1 MALSDQ
7 NILDFVS
14 ENPGAGR
21 DAIRKGSAPEVS
33 ETTVWRALKRLVKEG
48 HLEISGKGRGT
59 GYRVAGPVA
68 IRAYLATPYNRRPPV
83 AYRKEFLDAY
93 VPGKTWY
100 LQATDRDRL
109 LEAGRPLGGA
119 MPAGTYAR
127 RILEQLLVDLSWAS
141 SRMEGNTYDILQTER
156 LIRFGEEAEGKDR
169 KEALMILNHK
179 EAIQYVVDN
188 LDAIGL
194 RRADMFAIH
203 ALLSDGLL
211 ADPAMSGRLRAMAVD
226 ISHSSYRPLDD
237 AVTIAEEFD
246 ILVHK
251 AAQITDAFEQSFF
264 LLVHIPYLQA
274 FADVN
279 KRTSRVASNIPL
291 LKSDLAP
298 MSFTT
303 MDDSDYI
310 DGLIGVYELNN
321 VSLLREVYIDAY
333 LASAEKYRVLRA
345 EVETPEKA
353 ALAYRDFVR
362 EAVRRCILE
371 FKSFRGDEVVAMAV
385 EARVPE
391 ADRDAVVLYV
401 KEQVRGLHEGNV
413 IRYRL
418 RPDDLDGVEL
428 G

>member
-7 NILDFVS
+7 DILDFVG

-21 DAIRKGSAPEVS
+21 DAIRKGVARGVS
-33 ETTVWRALKRLVKEG
+33 ETTVWRLLKRMVEEG
-48 HLEISGKGRGT
+48 CLEVSGKGRAT
-59 GYRVAGPVA
+59 GYRIAGGAVV
-68 IRAYLATPYNRRPPV
+68 RGHLSMPYNRRAPV
-83 AYRKEFLDAY
+83 SYRPEFLDAY

-100 LQATDRDRL
+100 LSSSDREKL

-119 MPAGTYAR
+119 VPAGTYAR

-156 LIRFGEEAEGKDR
+156 LIKFGEEAVGKDR

-188 LDAIGL
+188 LDEIGL
-194 RRADMFAIH
+194 RRSDLFAIH

-211 ADPAMSGRLRAMAVD
+211 ADPAMSGRLRAMLVG

-246 ILVHK
+246 ILLHK
-251 AAQITDAFEQSFF
+251 AAQITDPFEQSFF

-321 VSLLREVYIDAY
+321 VALLRGVYMDAY

-345 EVETPEKA
+345 EVESPEKA
-353 ALAYRDFVR
+353 ALAYREFVR
-362 EAVRRCILE
+362 AAVRRCVLE
-371 FKSFRGDEVVAMAV
+371 FKEFRNDAVDKMAL
-385 EARVPE
+385 AAGVPD
-391 ADRDAVVLYV
+391 ADRADVIAYV
-401 KEQVRGLHEGNV
+401 REQIAGLHEGNV

-418 RPDDLDGVEL
+418 KPDDLKGVNL
-428 G
+428 R